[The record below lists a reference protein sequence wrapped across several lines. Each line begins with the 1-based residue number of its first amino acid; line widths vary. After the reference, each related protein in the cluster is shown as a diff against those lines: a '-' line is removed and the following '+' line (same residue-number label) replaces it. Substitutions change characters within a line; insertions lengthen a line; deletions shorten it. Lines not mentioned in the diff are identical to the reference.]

1 MQDYELTIQHQS
13 TVYYPAVEDGVKLEQ
28 ERSGSPSKLTFTVL
42 KDDNIS
48 FGEGDAVRFKYKG
61 ENVFFGYVFSKSRS
75 KDGLIE
81 VVAYDQMRYLQNKF
95 TYVFANKSATEI
107 IQMVCNDFGIQTGSM
122 EDTGYKIPSLI
133 EENMS
138 LFDIILDA
146 LDETLRM
153 TGELYILY
161 DNFGSLELKN
171 LANMKTD
178 ILIDSETAEDFDYK
192 SSIDDDTYNK
202 IVLYYVDEE
211 TNERIP
217 FTASDDANI
226 EQWGLLQYF
235 EEVKVESS
243 GQSKANAM
251 LELYN
256 KKTRELKINGAFG
269 STKVRAGSLI
279 PVMLNLGDIVLS
291 NYLLVEKVTH
301 TFKNDLY
308 TMDLTMNGNFGD
320 WRWLV
325 EL

>member
-48 FGEGDAVRFKYKG
+48 FVEGDAVRFKYKG

-107 IQMVCNDFGIQTGSM
+107 IQMVCSDFGIQTGSM

-251 LELYN
+251 LDLYN

>member
-48 FGEGDAVRFKYKG
+48 FVEGDAVRFKYKG

-107 IQMVCNDFGIQTGSM
+107 IQMVCSDFGIQTGSM

-251 LELYN
+251 LDLYN

-320 WRWLV
+320 
-325 EL
+325 

>member
-1 MQDYELTIQHQS
+1 MQDYEITIQHQS

-107 IQMVCNDFGIQTGSM
+107 IQMVCSDFGIQTGSM

-269 STKVRAGSLI
+269 STEVRAGSLI

-320 WRWLV
+320 
-325 EL
+325 

>member
-1 MQDYELTIQHQS
+1 MQDYELTIQHQG

-48 FGEGDAVRFKYKG
+48 FVEGDAVRFKYKG

-107 IQMVCNDFGIQTGSM
+107 IQMVCSDFGIQTGSM

-251 LELYN
+251 LDLYN

-320 WRWLV
+320 
-325 EL
+325 

>member
-320 WRWLV
+320 
-325 EL
+325 

>member
-1 MQDYELTIQHQS
+1 MQDYEITIQHQS

-107 IQMVCNDFGIQTGSM
+107 IQMVCSDFGIQTGSM

-320 WRWLV
+320 
-325 EL
+325 

>member
-28 ERSGSPSKLTFTVL
+28 ERSGSPSKLTFTVI
-42 KDDNIS
+42 KDGNIS
-48 FGEGDAVRFKYKG
+48 FVEGDAVRFKYKG
-61 ENVFFGYVFSKSRS
+61 ENVFFGYVFSKSRN
-75 KDGLIE
+75 KDGLID

-107 IQMVCNDFGIQTGSM
+107 IQMVCSDFGIQTGSM

-192 SSIDDDTYNK
+192 SSIDEETYNK

-226 EQWGLLQYF
+226 DQWGLLQYF

-320 WRWLV
+320 
-325 EL
+325 